1 MRIIKRDGRI
11 EEGDKN
17 KIKKAITK
25 STNGIYDKFSKE
37 ELSTV
42 AEKCYTS
49 ILNKFRNQDVE
60 VEIIHEE
67 VINFLMMYSNGR
79 YRELAANYR
88 EYNNERNMIRLKNTS
103 LMKAVKL
110 IGVETDRDNANVGNN
125 FSSKLLRIAS
135 ECNKCNVL
143 FYMPKRL
150 AKLHEMGDLY
160 YHDLDSYNLTT
171 NCLHNPLGKLLENGF
186 NTGYGDINRPKR
198 IETAGHLACIVLQS
212 NQNNVI
218 VPVESNL

>member
-25 STNGIYDKFSKE
+25 YTNGIYDKFSKE
-37 ELSTV
+37 ELSAV

-49 ILNKFRNQDVE
+49 ILNKFHNQDVE

-110 IGVETDRDNANVGNN
+110 IGVETDRDNAN
-125 FSSKLLRIAS
+125 
-135 ECNKCNVL
+135 
-143 FYMPKRL
+143 RL
-150 AKLHEMGDLY
+150 
-160 YHDLDSYNLTT
+160 
-171 NCLHNPLGKLLENGF
+171 
-186 NTGYGDINRPKR
+186 
-198 IETAGHLACIVLQS
+198 
-212 NQNNVI
+212 
-218 VPVESNL
+218 